1 MEKEHVYCFDFD
13 GTLTTEDTLLAFIA
27 HVHGRQRLLLTL
39 GRYSMKLVAM
49 KLGLY
54 PNWKVKQQVFCHL
67 FRGMA
72 IETFDK
78 HCQEFAITNA
88 HLIRPKARAAL
99 NAIAKQGQ
107 RILIVSASIDNWVR
121 PFFAEITEKVP
132 VEVLGTQIEV
142 KDGIVTGRFLS
153 KNCYGPE
160 KVNRIKKTLPRA
172 RVHYYIYAY
181 GDSRGDKEL
190 LEYADEGH
198 YKPFR

>member
-13 GTLTTEDTLLAFIA
+13 GTLTTRDTLLTFIA
-27 HVHGRQRLLLTL
+27 HVHGWPRLSLTL
-39 GRYSMKLVAM
+39 GLYGVKLVAM

-54 PNWKVKQQVFCHL
+54 PNWKVKQQVFSRF

-72 IETFDK
+72 IEAFDE
-78 HCQEFAITNA
+78 HCRDFAATHRHI
-88 HLIRPKARAAL
+88 IRPEARKTLDALAA
-99 NAIAKQGQ
+99 KGQ
-107 RILIVSASIDNWVR
+107 RILIVSASVDNWVR
-121 PFFAEITEKVP
+121 PFFAEREP
-132 VEVLGTQIEV
+132 LEVLGTRIEV
-142 KDGIVTGRFLS
+142 KEGIVTGRFLS

-160 KVNRIKKTLPRA
+160 KVRRVEEALPMPRT
-172 RVHYYIYAY
+172 HYHITAY